1 MTTPLTIGDY
11 RVICPL
17 GEGGMARVY
26 LCATSGIGGF
36 RKLIVVKALRS
47 DLASDSEFLDMFLD
61 EARIAGRLNH
71 PNVVQT
77 NEVGIADGTHFIAM
91 EYLEGQPLSSVLK
104 RIGRKKMPLD
114 LHIRIL
120 SDALLGLH
128 YAHELR
134 DFNGQPLNVVH
145 RDVSPQNIFVTYDGV
160 TKMVDFGIAKAAGS
174 AAYTREGIL
183 KGKVAY
189 MAPEQAAMDPV
200 DRRADIFAMGVM
212 LWEAMAQHRL
222 VPSGSDDLAALN
234 RRLAGKE
241 PAIRDE
247 VHDAPPR
254 LAEICDRAMSN
265 SKSNRYSTAAEMRA
279 DLEEYAINH
288 SRATS
293 DVAHFMNDVFAEDR
307 KALRD
312 LIEEQLRNPSQAPVP
327 YIAPSV
333 TDSSGDSNSEASTRS
348 IKMLP
353 DKAPPKGA
361 RYALI
366 GGALLVAG
374 AAALYAF
381 RPSPPPE
388 STSSASTP
396 PPAQPPT
403 STPSAIPSEATA
415 ATTSEVRVKIVIA
428 PPNAEISIDGER
440 TSSNPFATSVPRSAK
455 EHRIEATAP
464 GFAKQEQMVVFDHD
478 IEVMMSL
485 APLPR
490 SIPVRGA
497 KPHEDSTSAPKT
509 PKAGRAIDDKDPYQ

>member
-1 MTTPLTIGDY
+1 
-11 RVICPL
+11 
-17 GEGGMARVY
+17 MAHVY

-77 NEVGIADGTHFIAM
+77 NEVGTDKGTHFIAM

-114 LHIRIL
+114 LHVRIL
-120 SDALLGLH
+120 SDALVGLH

-212 LWEAMAQHRL
+212 LWEAMARRRL
-222 VPSGSDDLAALN
+222 VPSGTDDLAALN

-247 VHDAPPR
+247 VHDAPAK

-265 SKSNRYSTAAEMRA
+265 NKANRYATAAEMRA
-279 DLEEYAINH
+279 DLEEYAISH

-293 DVAHFMNDVFAEDR
+293 DVAHFMSEAFAEDR

-312 LIEEQLRNPSQAPVP
+312 LVDQQLRNPSQAPVR
-327 YIAPSV
+327 YIAPSREDAAS
-333 TDSSGDSNSEASTRS
+333 DSVSEASTRS

-353 DKAPPKGA
+353 DKDPPKA
-361 RYALI
+361 PRYAMI
-366 GGALLVAG
+366 GGAILLAG
-374 AAALYAF
+374 AATFYAF
-381 RPSPPPE
+381 GASRSAAPPPV
-388 STSSASTP
+388 A
-396 PPAQPPT
+396 PPAT
-403 STPSAIPSEATA
+403 STPIASSSVPAPEVP
-415 ATTSEVRVKIVIA
+415 SEVRVRISIA
-428 PPNAEISIDGER
+428 PANAEILIDGER
-440 TSSNPFATSVPRSAK
+440 TSANPFATSMPRSSK

-464 GFAKQEQMVVFDHD
+464 GYIKQEQMVVFDHD

-485 APLPR
+485 AAAPKSAPA
-490 SIPVRGA
+490 RGA
-497 KPHEDSTSAPKT
+497 KPPTDDSLSAPLKT
-509 PKAGRAIDDKDPYQ
+509 QKVGRAIDDKDPYQ